1 MTDFM
6 NDDRVLLERVEKARE
21 ERTKAGL
28 DGLVGGLQ
36 AVIINTEQDCQKA
49 AVQELL
55 DFTGLEFKM
64 VYEDKEFTT
73 CLLKVEGSADFLVR
87 SRKGVDNPFLA
98 LNTHPKS
105 GHMPNARLETFVF
118 RCEDLERYVSIQLGR
133 GVEFMAPGLT
143 RHDNYSIIQTM
154 PSPYTG
160 NSLAFIQWKSDEG
173 NYATAACGILDW
185 SFRKPDRP
193 HLKNIKELDHTA
205 TRVRAEERDDAI
217 IEFMLLTNYQFDFAV
232 YVENLNSITNVA
244 RLGHGDYAQV
254 FTSGIGPF
262 ITLVDS
268 GPTEKF
274 IHNYGTRV
282 HHMAFTTENIDETF
296 ACLKEDGMGFL
307 IDLVGSREEG
317 LQQTFSKPSNNTL
330 IVNEYI
336 HRYNGFDGFFTKS
349 NVTKLTRATEKQ

>member
-1 MTDFM
+1 MSDFM
-6 NDDRVLLERVEKARE
+6 NDDKVLLERVSQARE

-36 AVIINTEQDCQKA
+36 AVVINTEPDRQKA

-55 DFTGLEFKM
+55 DFTGLEFK
-64 VYEDKEFTT
+64 VAYEDKESTT
-73 CLLKVEGSADFLVR
+73 CLLKAEGSADFLVR
-87 SRKGVDNPFLA
+87 SRKGGDNPFLA

-118 RCEDLERYVSIQLGR
+118 RCEDLERYVAIQSGR
-133 GVEFMAPGLT
+133 GVEFMASGAT
-143 RHDNYSIIQTM
+143 RYDNYSIIQTT

-160 NSLAFIQWKSDEG
+160 NSLAFIDWKFDVGE
-173 NYATAACGILDW
+173 YITPTCGILDW
-185 SFRKPDRP
+185 SFRKPDKP

-217 IEFMLLTNYQFDFAV
+217 IEFMLLTDYHFDFAV
-232 YVENLNSITNVA
+232 YVESLNSITNVA
-244 RLGHGDYAQV
+244 RLTRGGYAQV

-262 ITLVDS
+262 ATLVDS
-268 GPTEKF
+268 GPTENF

-282 HHMAFTTENIDETF
+282 HHMAFATEHIDETF

-317 LQQTFSKPSNNTL
+317 LQQTFSDPSPNTL

-349 NVTKLTRATEKQ
+349 NVTKLTKSTEKQ